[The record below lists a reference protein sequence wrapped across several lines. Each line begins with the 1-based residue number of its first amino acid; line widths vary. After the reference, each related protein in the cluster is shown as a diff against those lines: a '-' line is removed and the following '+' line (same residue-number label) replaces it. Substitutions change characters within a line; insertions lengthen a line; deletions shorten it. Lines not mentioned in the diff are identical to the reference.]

1 MPPSSPHVALVA
13 PHFSE
18 TMQHCVRCFLDLPNT
33 RVSVVAQEPADRM
46 PADLR
51 RRLLAF
57 EPIGDPADHRNIVDG
72 LRRIERQHGR
82 PDRLEGY
89 PEMLQVPIAA
99 ARDALQ
105 IEGMGEEAAN
115 NCRDKNRMKE
125 VLRAA
130 GVPVARQALV
140 HGEADALAF
149 VQQVGYPIVLKPLA
163 GFGARNTMR
172 ATDAASL
179 QRALQQLQPAP
190 GRAAQAEEFVQG
202 EEHTFESAVIDGKVV
217 WSSSTSYL
225 PSPLQ
230 VLENAWM
237 QYALVLPRE
246 VQPPHVAAF
255 APINQ
260 KAIAALGVRNG
271 LTHMEWF
278 ERPDGSSIVSEIGAR
293 PPGANIMP
301 MLQAAHGADPWAAWA
316 ELMVYRRWQFPER
329 QFATGTVFLRAM
341 GGGELVRAVEGA
353 HELEKQ
359 LGPALVTM
367 KLPRPGQPRSRHY
380 EGDGHVLVRHP
391 ETQGVVR
398 ALGTV
403 LKTLRVH

>member
-1 MPPSSPHVALVA
+1 MPHVTLVA

-18 TMQHCVRCFLDLPNT
+18 TMQHCVCCFLDLEQT
-33 RVSVVAQEPADRM
+33 RVSVVSPEPIDRVPM
-46 PADLR
+46 QLR
-51 RRLLAF
+51 SRLLAF

-72 LRRIERQHGR
+72 VRRIERQHGR

-89 PEMLQVPIAA
+89 LELLQVPIAE

-105 IEGMGEEAAN
+105 VDGMGAEAAN

-140 HGEADALAF
+140 HTEADAQQF

-163 GFGARNTMR
+163 GFGARNTVR
-172 ATDAASL
+172 VTDAATL
-179 QRALQQLQPAP
+179 TRALQQLQPGP
-190 GRAAQAEEFVQG
+190 QRPAQAEEFVQG
-202 EEHTFESAVIDGKVV
+202 EEHTFEAVVIDGEVV
-217 WSSSTSYL
+217 WSSTTSYI
-225 PSPLQ
+225 PTPLQ

-237 QYALVLPRE
+237 QYALILPRE
-246 VQPPHVAAF
+246 QQPPHAAAF
-255 APINQ
+255 AATNKQ
-260 KAIAALGVRNG
+260 ALKALGVRHG

-278 ERPDGSSIVSEIGAR
+278 ERPDGSALVSEVGAR

-301 MLQAAHGADPWAAWA
+301 MLAAAHGADPWAAWA
-316 ELMVYRRWQFPER
+316 ELMVHRRWRFPAR
-329 QFATGTVFLRAM
+329 QFAAGTVFVRAM
-341 GGGELVRAVEGA
+341 GGGDLVRAVEGA
-353 HELEKQ
+353 NELPGK
-359 LGPALVTM
+359 LGPSLVTM

-391 ETQGVVR
+391 ETQGAVQ
-398 ALGTV
+398 ALRTV
-403 LKTLRVH
+403 LATIRVH